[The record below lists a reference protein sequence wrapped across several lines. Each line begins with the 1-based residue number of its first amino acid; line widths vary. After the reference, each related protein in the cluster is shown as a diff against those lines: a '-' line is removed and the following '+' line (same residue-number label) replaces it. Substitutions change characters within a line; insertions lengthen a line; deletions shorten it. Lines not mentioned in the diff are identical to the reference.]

1 MPGSRQALRF
11 KNRSD
16 VSRLAINP
24 YDGLPAFLIE
34 QIGESSAQGILG
46 INYYFDHFFHAIGRI
61 PAAEGTTGQW
71 TLSNTAG
78 VGTVTFPDTRN
89 GEIVLTNDSTAGSNS
104 TLQLGSA
111 TAPSHFIYA
120 VGKRIWCFC
129 RMKIAAVATTEF
141 FFGLATPDTS
151 PTTTGTFP

>member
-46 INYYFDHFFHAIGRI
+46 INYHFDHFFHAIGRF
-61 PAAEGTTGQW
+61 PAAENTTGLWTLSGTTGV
-71 TLSNTAG
+71 A
-78 VGTVTFPDTRN
+78 TVTFPNTRN
-89 GEIVLTNDSTAGSNS
+89 GEIVLTGD
-104 TLQLGSA
+104 A
-111 TAPSHFIYA
+111 TAS
-120 VGKRIWCFC
+120 VN
-129 RMKIAAVATTEF
+129 TTQICKH
-141 FFGLATPDTS
+141 TS
-151 PTTTGTFP
+151 